1 MSKKIL
7 VVDDDRF
14 YSLYLNTLLKKNF
27 PEYTLLMANNGEE
40 AWEILQSNTWSAVDD
55 MVIIDLE
62 MPKMNGYGLMKRI
75 TKELSQIPKLVVNS
89 NYKFRERDLD
99 NNVPPYSVAPKPLN
113 SSKVKEV
120 LFGKAFG
127 LPGLEA

>member
-40 AWEILQSNTWSAVDD
+40 AWEILRSNTWSATED

-62 MPKMNGYGLMKRI
+62 MPRMNGYGLMKRI
-75 TKELSQIPKLVVNS
+75 TKELPVIPKLVVNS

-99 NNVPPYSVAPKPLN
+99 NFIPKYSVAPKPLN
-113 SSKVKEV
+113 SSKVRDV
-120 LFGKAFG
+120 LFGGTGQA
-127 LPGLEA
+127 

>member
-27 PEYTLLMANNGEE
+27 PEYTLLMASDGEE
-40 AWEILQSNTWSAVDD
+40 AWSIIQSNSWSATDD

-75 TKELSQIPKLVVNS
+75 TKECSVIPKLVVNS

-99 NNVPPYSVAPKPLN
+99 DLVPKYSIAAKPLN
-113 SSKVKEV
+113 SSKVREV
-120 LFGKAFG
+120 LGNTGAS
-127 LPGLEA
+127 A

>member
-14 YSLYLNTLLKKNF
+14 YSLYLNTLLRKNF
-27 PEYTLLMANNGEE
+27 PEYTLLMAGDGEE
-40 AWEILQSNTWSAVDD
+40 AWEILRSNTWSSTED

-75 TKELSQIPKLVVNS
+75 TKELPVIPKLVVNS
-89 NYKFRERDLD
+89 NYKFRERDLED
-99 NNVPPYSVAPKPLN
+99 AVLKYSVAHKPLN
-113 SSKVKEV
+113 SSKVRDV
-120 LFGKAFG
+120 LQI
-127 LPGLEA
+127 PR